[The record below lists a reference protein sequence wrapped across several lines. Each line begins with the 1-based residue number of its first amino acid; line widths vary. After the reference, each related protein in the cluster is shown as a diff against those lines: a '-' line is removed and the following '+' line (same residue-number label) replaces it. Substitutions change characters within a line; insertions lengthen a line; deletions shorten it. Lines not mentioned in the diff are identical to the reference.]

1 MSKLWL
7 VKDKKSRISGPYDE
21 EEILYRIETGEFNG
35 EELIASYPSGRWK
48 PLTVYSVFYDKFL
61 KSLNTSSSTEEDS
74 SLSEEKQEKFIEPTV
89 IIPQKPKLK
98 DSKKPERKKVKIKFH
113 DPDGEI
119 EETETEEV
127 IEMEDFQESFVN
139 RLRTAIRLPLL
150 VLSILIGGFLIYE
163 FSTDSS
169 SDLEYRVRLQGPKKK
184 SPPLSAEIL
193 QQKKRKAITYYL
205 KGDLS
210 NYIKSQTHLAQILE
224 GHPDF
229 MEGYKYLCLIYL
241 ELWPFAWQDTR
252 DYNALQTVMGNL
264 GNLDKGGAYSGLC
277 NGIQEFLKGNYKKT
291 IEIADSFSNIAG
303 MDKMIPYFYYMK
315 AKALKKLN
323 RTNDTL
329 FYTRGATLLNSKWTA
344 PYFLA
349 GEVHYERGEFPPA
362 IQFFQKTLGVFP
374 EHKEAGL
381 LLGITEYKYLKQTE
395 KPAKRLSSFL
405 NRDSGFVNTEILKE
419 AYMTMAKIFLQQRD
433 KSAALKNAMKAY
445 TFDPANEEINAFIT
459 RLGGEK
465 PGEEDVKTRQL
476 IYKGDLLAD
485 QGNCVKAQTFYKK
498 AFEVDKEK
506 NALAAVRMGQC
517 FWKGGI
523 SGQAVQWLK
532 KAISADP
539 KRVETYFLL
548 ADYYSAMYAFEDAK
562 DILSIAAR
570 QNPNSYEVF
579 KGYALV
585 AFRQQNYNSVIYY
598 GKRARKLYSSDIEV
612 DLILSKAYRALGSH
626 NKEFDHAEKAVE
638 ANVNS
643 TEAQINFGWAKSSAY
658 GFFRGEQHFI
668 HLIRKFPLTVEYR
681 QALGEY
687 YFENERN
694 DKAKETF
701 EILLSHEPDFK
712 PAYIYLGR
720 IHTLTGS
727 IQQKEEELDMAD
739 KYFLQ
744 ASLLDPSDPEPLF
757 RLGLVSMEKKKYSD
771 AETQF
776 ERVVG
781 INSRYPLIHYY
792 IGKVNFLDGGK
803 ENLERALEA
812 SKTESKKNP
821 NLAMAYIL
829 TGDIYKTKA
838 KKARNAFHRR
848 TFYELCVKEYQN
860 ALKLRK
866 KDVDLY
872 VQLINCY
879 RGAGELDSALQ
890 LANQVIETH
899 GISGYPEL
907 YRQLGLIF
915 ELKGDIANARTAYK
929 HYFALLPGAPDKA
942 RIERRLNS
950 QLTGKRAKK

>member
-7 VKDKKSRISGPYDE
+7 VKDSKARISGPYNE
-21 EEILYRIETGEFNG
+21 EEILQRIKDGEFNG

-48 PLTVYSVFYDKFL
+48 PLTVYSVFYDKLLKFL
-61 KSLNTSSSTEEDS
+61 STPSSKEENS
-74 SLSEEKQEKFIEPTV
+74 SLSEEKQEKIIEPTV

-98 DSKKPERKKVKIKFH
+98 DSKKPKRKKVKIKFQ
-113 DPDGEI
+113 DPDK
-119 EETETEEV
+119 ETEENETEGM
-127 IEMEDFQESFVN
+127 IEMEDFQEGFAK
-139 RLRTAIRLPLL
+139 RLKKAIRLPLF
-150 VLSILIGGFLIYE
+150 VLSALIGVFLIYAM
-163 FSTDSS
+163 SIDSS
-169 SDLEYRVRLQGPKKK
+169 SELEYRVRLLGPEKK
-184 SPPLSAEIL
+184 SPPMSAEAL
-193 QQKKRKAITYYL
+193 QQKKRKAITYYF

-210 NYIKSQTHLAQILE
+210 SYIKSQSHLAQILE

-229 MEGYKYLCLIYL
+229 LEGYKYLCLIYL
-241 ELWPFAWQDTR
+241 ELWPFAWQDTQ
-252 DYNALQTVMGNL
+252 DYNVLQSVMGNL
-264 GNLDKGGAYSGLC
+264 GALDKGGAYSGLC
-277 NGIQEFLKGNYKKT
+277 NGTQEFLKGNYRKVT
-291 IEIADSFSNIAG
+291 EIADSFSNTEG
-303 MDKMIPYFYYMK
+303 LDKMIPYFYYLK
-315 AKALKKLN
+315 AKALKKLD

-329 FYTRGATLLNSKWTA
+329 FYTRGATLLQQKWTA
-344 PYFLA
+344 PYFLS
-349 GEVHYERGEFPPA
+349 GEVHYARGEFSSA
-362 IQFFQKTLGVFP
+362 IQFFQKTLNIFP
-374 EHKEAGL
+374 EHREAGL

-395 KPAKRLSSFL
+395 KPEKRLSAFL

-419 AYMTMAKIFLQQRD
+419 AYMTLAKISQQQRD

-445 TFDPANEEINAFIT
+445 TFDPANEEINAFII

-485 QGNCVKAQTFYKK
+485 QGNCLKAQAFYKK
-498 AFEVDKEK
+498 AFEIDKGK

-548 ADYYSAMYAFEDAK
+548 ADYYSAIYAFEDAK
-562 DILSIAAR
+562 DILNAAAK
-570 QNPNSYEVF
+570 QAPNSYEVF

-585 AFRQQNYNSVIYY
+585 SFRQQNYNSVIYY
-598 GKRARKLYSSDIEV
+598 GKRALALYSSDIEV
-612 DLILSKAYRALGSH
+612 DLILSKAYRALDKR
-626 NKEFDHAEKAVE
+626 NKEFEYAENAVE

-658 GFFRGEQHFI
+658 GFFRGERHFI

-687 YFENERN
+687 YFENERP
-694 DKAKETF
+694 DKAKNTF

-720 IHTLTGS
+720 IHSSKGAM
-727 IQQKEEELDMAD
+727 QQNEEELDRAD
-739 KYFLQ
+739 KYFLK

-757 RLGLVSMEKKKYSD
+757 RLGLVSMEKEKYSD

-776 ERVVG
+776 ERVLG

-792 IGKVNFLDGGK
+792 IGKVNFLEGGK

-821 NLAMAYIL
+821 NLSMAYIL
-829 TGDIYKTKA
+829 TGDIYTKKA
-838 KKARNAFHRR
+838 KQTKNAFHRR
-848 TFYELCVKEYQN
+848 TFYEFCVKEYQK
-860 ALKLRK
+860 ASRLRE

-879 RGAGELDSALQ
+879 RGASELDSALQ

-907 YRQLGLIF
+907 YRQLGLIY
-915 ELKGDIANARTAYK
+915 ELKGDIPNARKAYK
-929 HYFALLPGAPDKA
+929 HYFVLLPGAPDKA
-942 RIERRLNS
+942 RIEQRLNS
-950 QLTGKRAKK
+950 QLSGKKSKK